1 MAETFELVV
10 ATPERLLIQERV
22 DDAQIPAVNGYLG
35 ILPGHSPLVSQLAT
49 GELSYASGGR
59 RRYVSVNGGFVEV
72 MPDQVRVLA
81 DHAERAD
88 EIDVARAEA
97 SLARARERLE
107 HPVPDMDVARAL
119 NAMQRAQARL
129 AAAKH

>member
-1 MAETFELVV
+1 MADTFELVV

-81 DHAERAD
+81 DHAEKAD

-97 SLARARERLE
+97 SFARARERLE